1 MKPAALVCCAIL
13 CGGCASRMTPP
24 SPAAG
29 SSHPPPRTQVEASRA
44 MREIHVCVLEDG
56 RLRAVRAAYDPA
68 GGDTLYGG
76 RPFRDAF
83 PDTAGYAASER
94 WYLENETIS
103 WERRRYIKYGLPRIL
118 APRELL
124 PGGRHGGVA
133 FFIEAGTEGTP
144 GIIYVPTRPG
154 CEFQAYQWD
163 LMGGGVRGR

>member
-13 CGGCASRMTPP
+13 CGGCASRMAPP

-29 SSHPPPRTQVEASRA
+29 SPDPPTDARAEASREP
-44 MREIHVCVLEDG
+44 REISVCVLEGG
-56 RLRAVRAAYDPA
+56 RLRDVRAVYDPA
-68 GGDTLYGG
+68 SGDTLYGG
-76 RPFRDAF
+76 RRFRDAF
-83 PDTAGYAASER
+83 PDTAAYAASER

-103 WERRRYIKYGLPRIL
+103 WERRRYTKYGLPRIL

-144 GIIYVPTRPG
+144 GIIHVATRPG

-163 LMGGGVRGR
+163 LMGSGVRGR

>member
-1 MKPAALVCCAIL
+1 MMKPAALVCCAVL
-13 CGGCASRMTPP
+13 CGGCASRTAPP

-29 SSHPPPRTQVEASRA
+29 SPDPPPDARVEAP
-44 MREIHVCVLEDG
+44 REIHVCVLEDG
-56 RLRAVRAAYDPA
+56 RLREVRAAYDPVS
-68 GGDTLYGG
+68 GDPLYGG

-83 PDTAGYAASER
+83 PDTAGYAAGER

-133 FFIEAGTEGTP
+133 FFIEANTEGTP

-163 LMGGGVRGR
+163 LMGSGVRGR